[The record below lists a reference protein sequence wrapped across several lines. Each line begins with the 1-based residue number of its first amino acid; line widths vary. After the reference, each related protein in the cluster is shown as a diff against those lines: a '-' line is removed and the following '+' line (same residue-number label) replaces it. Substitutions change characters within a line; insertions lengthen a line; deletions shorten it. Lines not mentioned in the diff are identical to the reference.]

1 MLVPLKDNNPL
12 QVIRFQ
18 TVTLVLIVL
27 NVVVFLLTGPLVAPS
42 FSSAIAFA
50 WGVVP
55 VELLHPGMVTPV
67 SLEPV
72 PEPVT
77 LLTYMFL
84 HGGWLHLGFNMLFLW
99 VFADNIEDAFGHA
112 GFALFFILCGIA
124 AGLVHALMVPTSPV
138 PVIGASGA
146 VSGVLGAYVLLYP
159 KARLWVIFFLPIP
172 FRIPAVVVLGVWFAT
187 QLMGVFTPGEEG
199 ELIAW
204 WAHIGGFAAG
214 LLLTLLLRSRLL
226 VKA

>member
-18 TVTLVLIVL
+18 TVTLAIIVVNL
-27 NVVVFLLTGPLVAPS
+27 LVFLLTGPLAAPS
-42 FSSAIAFA
+42 FSSVIATA

-55 VELLHPGMVTPV
+55 VELLHPGLVTPV
-67 SLEPV
+67 SLELV

-84 HGGWLHLGFNMLFLW
+84 HGGWLHVGFNMLFLW
-99 VFADNIEDAFGHA
+99 VFADNIEDAFGHL
-112 GFALFFILCGIA
+112 GFALFYVLCGIS
-124 AGLVHALMVPTSPV
+124 AGLIHALMESTSPV

-146 VSGVLGAYVLLYP
+146 VSGVLGAYALLYP

-172 FRIPAVVVLGVWFAT
+172 FRIPAVIVLGVWFAT

-214 LLLTLLLRSRLL
+214 MLLTLMLRSRLL
-226 VKA
+226 VKT

>member
-1 MLVPLKDNNPL
+1 MLIPLKDTNPL

-18 TVTLVLIVL
+18 LVTAAIIIV
-27 NVVVFLLTGPLVAPS
+27 NVIVFLFTGPLALPE
-42 FSSAIAFA
+42 FSSAVAVA

-67 SLEPV
+67 SIEPV

-84 HGGWLHLGFNMLFLW
+84 HGGWLHLVFNMVFLW
-99 VFADNIEDAFGHA
+99 VFADNIEDAFGHL
-112 GFALFFILCGIA
+112 GFILFYLLCGIA
-124 AGLVHALMVPTSPV
+124 AGLSHAIMEPTSQV

-146 VSGVLGAYVLLYP
+146 VSGVLGAYLLLYP
-159 KARLWVIFFLPIP
+159 RARLWVIFYLPIP
-172 FRIPAVVVLGVWFAT
+172 FRIPAVIVLGFWFAT
-187 QLMGVFTPGEEG
+187 QLLGLFNPGEG
-199 ELIAW
+199 DQMIAW
-204 WAHIGGFAAG
+204 WAHIGGFATG
-214 LLLTLLLRSRLL
+214 LILTALLRSRLL

>member
-1 MLVPLKDNNPL
+1 MLIPLKDTNPL

-18 TVTLVLIVL
+18 MVTAAIILL
-27 NVVVFLLTGPLVAPS
+27 NVTIFLFTGPLALPE
-42 FSSAIAFA
+42 FSSAIATA

-84 HGGWLHLGFNMLFLW
+84 HGGWLHLIFNMVFLW
-99 VFADNIEDAFGHA
+99 VFADNIEDAFGHL
-112 GFALFFILCGIA
+112 GFALFYILCGIA
-124 AGLVHALMVPTSPV
+124 AGLAHAIMEPGSQV

-146 VSGVLGAYVLLYP
+146 VSGVLGGYLLLYP
-159 KARLWVIFFLPIP
+159 KARLWVIFYLPIP
-172 FRIPAVVVLGVWFAT
+172 FRIPAVIVLGVWFAT
-187 QLMGVFTPGEEG
+187 QLLGVFTPGEEG
-199 ELIAW
+199 DMIAW
-204 WAHIGGFAAG
+204 WAHIGGFATG
-214 LLLTLLLRSRLL
+214 LILTLLLRSRLQ

>member
-1 MLVPLKDNNPL
+1 MLIPLKDNNPL

-18 TVTLVLIVL
+18 TVTAAVIAV
-27 NVVVFLLTGPLVAPS
+27 NVIIFLFTGPLALPE
-42 FSSAIAFA
+42 FSSAIATA

-55 VELLHPGMVTPV
+55 VELLNPGMVTPV

-84 HGGWLHLGFNMLFLW
+84 HGGWLHLIFNMVFLW
-99 VFADNIEDAFGHA
+99 VFADNVEDAFGHF
-112 GFALFFILCGIA
+112 GFALFFVLCGMA
-124 AGLVHALMVPTSPV
+124 AGLAHAVMEPASQV

-146 VSGVLGAYVLLYP
+146 VSGVLGAYLLLYP
-159 KARLWVIFFLPIP
+159 KARLWVIFYLPIP
-172 FRIPAVVVLGVWFAT
+172 IRIPAVIVLGVWFAT
-187 QLMGVFTPGEEG
+187 QLLGVFTPGEEG
-199 ELIAW
+199 LMIAW
-204 WAHIGGFAAG
+204 WAHIGGFATG
-214 LLLTLLLRSRLL
+214 LLLTLLLRSRLQ